1 MNFTQLWVIISFFIV
16 LVTYNRNNKLHRILL
31 GILSINL
38 INEIVCLILLYLKVN
53 ISLAYNINT
62 FFHHSLWLII
72 LFSIIK
78 RKKVLNIVLPIFLAY
93 GIVNLFLF
101 EGIQK
106 FNYYTFIFGSF
117 LYLIFFI
124 WESFYRLKIEDLE
137 FFLSNSYILI
147 FAPVLFF
154 FGLSVVFGFKSKE
167 LSDTI
172 IFGNTRLY
180 TVIGYF
186 VNFVYYG
193 LINVYIYREKKI
205 KYEH

>member
-78 RKKVLNIVLPIFLAY
+78 RKKVLTIVLPIFLAY
-93 GIVNLFLF
+93 GIINLFLF

-193 LINVYIYREKKI
+193 LINVYIYREKKNKI
-205 KYEH
+205 

>member
-1 MNFTQLWVIISFFIV
+1 MNFTQLWVIISFFVV
-16 LVTYNRNNKLHRILL
+16 LATYNRNNKLHRILL

-38 INEIVCLILLYLKVN
+38 INEIVCLFFLYLKVN

-62 FFHHSLWLII
+62 FFHHSLWFII
-72 LFSIIK
+72 FFSIIN
-78 RKKVLNIVLPIFLAY
+78 RKKILNIVLPVFLTY

-124 WESFYRLKIEDLE
+124 WESFYRLKKEDLE
-137 FFLSNSYILI
+137 FFLSNNYILL

-172 IFGNTRLY
+172 IFGNTKLY

-205 KYEH
+205 KHEH